1 MLNDR
6 RHHILAALVAE
17 YIASAHPV
25 SSRTLVERYGL
36 SCSSATVRN
45 DLAALEDE
53 GLVYQPHTSAGR
65 IPTDDGYRTYVDT
78 EVGPRAAAALTEE
91 PHAVRSR
98 LAATDGDIT
107 EVVREAASLLS
118 ALTGYASVVVAPSLR
133 RSRIRR
139 LTVVPMSSLEA
150 LLIVVTDLGQVFR
163 RSVEFRSPEDPS
175 ILADAEVLLADA
187 VADSLP
193 EEAEHVRRELL
204 RDPTAVRWV
213 AAELLAAAIVTIVSS
228 DEYHVAHGGL
238 ASLLRQPEFSDPRN
252 AGPVVDLLED
262 ARGTVAALAG
272 LAGSGETVVR
282 IGRENVADGFQGM
295 SVVATAYGP
304 RGEAGVACVIGPT
317 RMEYVRAVAVTS
329 CVADSLEE
337 AL

>member
-36 SCSSATVRN
+36 LCSSATVRN

-65 IPTDDGYRTYVDT
+65 IPTDGGYRTYVDS
-78 EVGPRAAAALTEE
+78 EVGPRAACALAEE
-91 PHAVRSR
+91 SDSVRRR
-98 LAATDGDIT
+98 LAATDGDLADL
-107 EVVREAASLLS
+107 VREAASLLA
-118 ALTGYASVVVAPSLR
+118 ALTGYASFVVAPPAR

-139 LTVVPMSSLEA
+139 LTVVAMSAVEV
-150 LLIVVTDLGQVFR
+150 LLVVVTDVGQVLKR
-163 RSVEFRSPEDPS
+163 PVEFGAPVDHAV
-175 ILADAEVLLADA
+175 LADAEALLAEA
-187 VADSLP
+187 VAECLP

-204 RDPTAVRWV
+204 RDPTPVRWL
-213 AAELLAAAIVTIVSS
+213 AAELLAAAIATIVRSG
-228 DEYHVAHGGL
+228 EHHVAHGGL
-238 ASLLRQPEFSDPRN
+238 ASLLRQPEFTDPRD

-262 ARGTVAALAG
+262 AHMTADALAG
-272 LAGSGETVVR
+272 LAGPGETVVR
-282 IGRENVADGFQGM
+282 IGHENTADGFQGM
-295 SVVATAYGP
+295 SVIATAYGP
-304 RGEAGVACVIGPT
+304 ATEAGVACVIGPT
-317 RMEYVRAVAVTS
+317 RMEYVRAVAVTT
-329 CVADSLEE
+329 CVADSLHE